1 MKHEYVL
8 SGIVVELHVPD
19 FRPAIDFY
27 SLLGFS
33 VVWGQSGKKGYLVM
47 KSGPNIL
54 NFYCGTQ
61 EVFNHSYFRNLPP
74 DTPRGYAVEIVIPVD
89 DVHAL
94 YDKISQINKKGLFG
108 GKIVEDLKLKPWGK
122 YDFRMVDP
130 FGFYIRICEP
140 DNWLV
145 P

>member
-1 MKHEYVL
+1 MNEYVL

-19 FRPAIDFY
+19 FRLAVDFY
-27 SLLGFS
+27 SLLGFT
-33 VVWGQSGKKGYLVM
+33 VVWERNEKEGYLVM
-47 KSGPNIL
+47 KRGPNIL

-61 EVFNHSYFRNLPP
+61 EVFNHTYFRCLPP
-74 DTPRGYAVEIVIPVD
+74 DTPRGYAVEVVIPVD
-89 DVHAL
+89 DVHSL
-94 YDKISQINKKGLFG
+94 YDKISRVQEKTLNG
-108 GKIVEDLKLKPWGK
+108 GRVVEELKLKPWGK
-122 YDFRMVDP
+122 YDFRMIDP